1 MLQYNYILSLYLS
14 NIAFILVIPYVI
26 VTTTHEDFSNVPIGF
41 PSFIC
46 TTRNSDFL
54 VIYLLFPV
62 IFLCSLGVF
71 LLSIIIFNI
80 QMVSHKRE
88 NSVLL
93 LFTVNTLGVI
103 LHGSHGNIANFP
115 WQLYN
120 NQPCSSSG
128 LSEVN
133 SGKITLNTL
142 CSVLARI
149 FIFGGA
155 IHAFKYI

>member
-1 MLQYNYILSLYLS
+1 MLLYSYKHNYYIKTHMINILCTVKAWLYNTMLHYHYILSLYLS
-14 NIAFILVIPYVI
+14 NIAFILVLPYVI

-80 QMVSHKRE
+80 QMVNHKRD
-88 NSVLL
+88 N
-93 LFTVNTLGVI
+93 GA
-103 LHGSHGNIANFP
+103 LH
-115 WQLYN
+115 LV
-120 NQPCSSSG
+120 CSMPVKW
-128 LSEVN
+128 L
-133 SGKITLNTL
+133 
-142 CSVLARI
+142 
-149 FIFGGA
+149 
-155 IHAFKYI
+155 